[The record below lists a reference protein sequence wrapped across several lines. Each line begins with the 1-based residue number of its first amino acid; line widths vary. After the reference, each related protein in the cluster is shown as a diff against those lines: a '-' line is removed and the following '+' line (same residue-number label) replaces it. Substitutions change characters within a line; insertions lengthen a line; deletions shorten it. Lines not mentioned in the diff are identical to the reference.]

1 MWKNKK
7 VAKIE
12 IAEKNDLKYW
22 LISTSKL
29 ILGNNI
35 YEAEKEY
42 IIPQNIAELVK
53 TTRFYKKWSLK
64 VYEK

>member
-1 MWKNKK
+1 MWRTKK
-7 VAKIE
+7 VAKKE

-35 YEAEKEY
+35 YESEKEY
-42 IIPQNIAELVK
+42 IISQNIAELVK
-53 TTRFYKKWSLK
+53 TTRFYKKWDIK